1 MDFATLFAV
10 SPPPWLGRAS
20 SWLDVSQVAHLAA
33 ASQAEPSSYAQLVAV
48 LQELGREVRP
58 TYAGNRA
65 SSERLRRGIAH
76 ARALVKE
83 ALAECE
89 RAAAAN

>member
-1 MDFATLFAV
+1 MLH
-10 SPPPWLGRAS
+10 PGI
-20 SWLDVSQVAHLAA
+20 SQVERLV
-33 ASQAEPSSYAQLVAV
+33 ASESSSYVQLVAV

-76 ARALVKE
+76 ARAPVKE
-83 ALAECE
+83 TLAECE

>member
-1 MDFATLFAV
+1 M
-10 SPPPWLGRAS
+10 
-20 SWLDVSQVAHLAA
+20 AHLAA

-65 SSERLRRGIAH
+65 SSERLRRGIAQ

-83 ALAECE
+83 ALVECE